1 DGTLVFSQRVLNEEK
16 RESLFRRPIRLIQ
29 YGIEI
34 PDHQGAGRG
43 PGKGSEDE
51 RWGEIRRELHIP
63 PDAFVWTTVGRLT
76 KQKGFV
82 HLIDAFSRAPIPA
95 GGSFLL
101 IIGDGEDRGLLEC
114 LARDMG
120 VGQRVIFSGS
130 RTDTM
135 LLLGISDAFVLSSLW
150 EGGPLVI
157 LEAMAA
163 GLPVVATRVGD
174 ASSMVE
180 EGKTGIL
187 VDPGNAGQLAE
198 AMCRVQ
204 DMTPS
209 LGEWGKR
216 GRGRVEKLYD
226 FRRAQREMET
236 YYKELAGVA
245 FPVK

>member
-1 DGTLVFSQRVLNEEK
+1 
-16 RESLFRRPIRLIQ
+16 
-29 YGIEI
+29 
-34 PDHQGAGRG
+34 
-43 PGKGSEDE
+43 
-51 RWGEIRRELHIP
+51 
-63 PDAFVWTTVGRLT
+63 
-76 KQKGFV
+76 
-82 HLIDAFSRAPIPA
+82 
-95 GGSFLL
+95 
-101 IIGDGEDRGLLEC
+101 
-114 LARDMG
+114 
-120 VGQRVIFSGS
+120 
-130 RTDTM
+130 M

-187 VDPGNAGQLAE
+187 VDPGNAGQLAG